1 MFQYGSKNAVVEP
14 SGHRMTDRGFGLV
27 DIPAALWRRKLWPI
41 ALAVLFAIAA
51 IAITMTMPDRYQA
64 TSQVLIDPRE
74 LKVLANEVSPQGLN
88 SDSTTAYLESQT
100 RIITSTNMLRRI
112 VDREGLTKDSEY
124 TSAFGVLARLFPVSA
139 GGDQTLRVADQ
150 LGKNL
155 WVKRGERTFVIDIAM
170 TSTTPEKAARLANAF
185 AAAYLEDQTNSRAE
199 QARRTSTALTSRLNE
214 LRDRV
219 RKSEEKVETYK
230 GLKNIV
236 GASGKL
242 ITEEQLAAVNSQLAF
257 AKSRLADA
265 KAKLEQIDSVKGQAA
280 ERGALPEAV
289 NSQTL
294 GLLRQ
299 QLGEAQRKSANM
311 TTSLGPMHPEYL
323 AAQSTVRDAQR
334 AVGDEINRIRQA
346 ARSESD
352 RAISNERSLQA
363 QVDGLKKETLS
374 GGRDTV
380 ELREL
385 ERDLEAN
392 RSLYQSFLQRARE
405 TGEQERVDSTNARII
420 ATAVPPND
428 RTGPPRRLIVTG
440 AATAGFMLGL
450 FLGLLFEILARG
462 IGRQPK
468 AISEEVIAPTPVE
481 PEAVALTSRIAA
493 PVFQNQPSVAP
504 VAATPQIEQPIARAA
519 YQTPGVETRSAPQP
533 PNTSSDDLMRLLR
546 MLGQLEKAIDQHGI
560 QR

>member
-1 MFQYGSKNAVVEP
+1 MFQYGSKKAGIEP
-14 SGHRMTDRGFGLV
+14 IGQALTERGFGLV
-27 DIPAALWRRKLWPI
+27 DIPGALWRRKLWPI
-41 ALAVLFAIAA
+41 VLAILFAIAA
-51 IAITMTMPDRYQA
+51 VAITMTLPDRYQA

-88 SDSTTAYLESQT
+88 SDSTTAYLESQA

-112 VDREGLTKDSEY
+112 IDREGLTKDSEY
-124 TSAFGVLARLFPVSA
+124 TSAFGILARLFPISG
-139 GGDQTLRVADQ
+139 GGDQTLRVSDQ
-150 LGKNL
+150 LSKNL
-155 WVKRGERTFVIDIAM
+155 WVKRGERTFVIDIAVM
-170 TSTTPEKAARLANAF
+170 ATTPEKAARLANAF

-219 RKSEEKVETYK
+219 RKSEEKVEAYK

-242 ITEEQLAAVNSQLAF
+242 VTEEQLAAVNSQLAF

-265 KAKLEQIDSVKGQAA
+265 KAKLDQIDSVKGQAA

-299 QLGEAQRKSANM
+299 QLGEAQRKSANL

-363 QVDGLKKETLS
+363 QVDGLKKETLTGS
-374 GGRDTV
+374 RDTV

-420 ATAVPPND
+420 TTAVPPND
-428 RTGPPRRLIVTG
+428 RSGPPRRLIVTG
-440 AATAGFMLGL
+440 AAAGGFMLGL
-450 FLGLLFEILARG
+450 LLALLFEILARG
-462 IGRQPK
+462 FGRQSD
-468 AISEEVIAPTPVE
+468 ADIASTQTQDTVQVTPVTAPLAQTQQHPSAAHIE
-481 PEAVALTSRIAA
+481 PSA
-493 PVFQNQPSVAP
+493 PVTPYRPPVSQAGNASQPA
-504 VAATPQIEQPIARAA
+504 
-519 YQTPGVETRSAPQP
+519 
-533 PNTSSDDLMRLLR
+533 NTSSDDLMRLLR
-546 MLGQLEKAIDQHGI
+546 MLGQLEKAIDRHGI
-560 QR
+560 PR

>member
-1 MFQYGSKNAVVEP
+1 
-14 SGHRMTDRGFGLV
+14 MTERGFGLV
-27 DIPAALWRRKLWPI
+27 DIPGALWRRKFWPL

-51 IAITMTMPDRYQA
+51 AVFTMTLPDRYQA

-74 LKVLANEVSPQGLN
+74 LKVLANEVAPQGLN

-100 RIITSTNMLRRI
+100 RIIASTNMLRRI

-124 TSAFGVLARLFPVSA
+124 SSAFGILTRLFPTSG
-139 GGDQTLRVADQ
+139 GGDQTLRVAEQ

-155 WVKRGERTFVIDIAM
+155 WVKRGERTFVIDIAI
-170 TSTTPEKAARLANAF
+170 TATTPEKAARLANAF

-219 RKSEEKVETYK
+219 RKSEEKVEGYK
-230 GLKNIV
+230 SLKNIV

-242 ITEEQLAAVNSQLAF
+242 VTEEQLAAVNSQLAF
-257 AKSRLADA
+257 ARSRLADA
-265 KAKLEQIDSVKGQAA
+265 KAKLDQIDSVKGQAA

-299 QLGEAQRKSANM
+299 QLGEAQRKSANL

-334 AVGDEINRIRQA
+334 AVADEINRIRQA
-346 ARSESD
+346 ARTESD
-352 RAISNERSLQA
+352 RAINNERTLRL
-363 QVDGLKKETLS
+363 QVDGLKKETLTTS
-374 GGRDTV
+374 GDTV

-420 ATAVPPND
+420 TTAVPPND
-428 RTGPPRRLIVTG
+428 RSGPPRRLIVTG
-440 AATAGFMLGL
+440 AAMAGFMLGL
-450 FLGLLFEILARG
+450 LLALLAEIMAKGLGTRDLESRNLEASTNTAPV
-462 IGRQPK
+462 QPQAELVAAPAVAS
-468 AISEEVIAPTPVE
+468 AIPVE
-481 PEAVALTSRIAA
+481 QPAPAAVYRA
-493 PVFQNQPSVAP
+493 PLPPTAPIPRTAPS
-504 VAATPQIEQPIARAA
+504 
-519 YQTPGVETRSAPQP
+519 
-533 PNTSSDDLMRLLR
+533 SSDDLMRLLR
-546 MLGQLEKAIDQHGI
+546 MLGQLEKAIDRHGMP
-560 QR
+560 R